1 MDFWWDAILVIMD
14 KGGIHKNLSL
24 IQSVPRGPNQDGGW
38 QSGADEV
45 GLQYRIR
52 FTFRV
57 T

>member
-1 MDFWWDAILVIMD
+1 MVIMD
-14 KGGIHKNLSL
+14 KGGIHKILSL

-52 FTFRV
+52 FMFRV